1 MAVKYAQKQ
10 YKQNN
15 ILFTGIT
22 ILLVCA
28 VFLFMVG
35 YFYARAESDATEV
48 LHIQTKQIKDDIHLQ
63 IVSDRENLSTMA
75 SFASKLYRDGEG
87 YGLLFESFK
96 PIGLIKNIG
105 ILSRGDIL
113 STKAGA
119 IDLSGR
125 LSFEEEKE
133 RCTYISGRV
142 PDLTRDDYEMIRS
155 AVPIVVNGETVGILY
170 GAIDLSS
177 LKDRY
182 NEMAQT
188 LDAQLF
194 VYEAESG
201 DLLVDTIHEELG
213 SISFLKD
220 RQYNESSYEQMVA
233 TESGFTSFRSAYRP
247 ENMILHYSPIYDLG
261 WKIALARYDSQV
273 FAQTHELTHRF
284 TIVFSLMVIIM
295 GTYVW
300 MLMRAERR
308 INRITE
314 TASDIRKI
322 LMETSEHASHIEDAI
337 EQVCLFTQA
346 RSAVFFDTDGEKC
359 HCFKPGYQGKII
371 SGENRVRFNG
381 ELLKYADELYRTNGL
396 AINVLCI
403 RPNDHL
409 RKTNPNFCAFLEH
422 YDVKEICFA
431 AVTNSANHTAIVGVV
446 NPRTR
451 KDANPLL
458 EKVAVCFSI
467 AFNNKKH
474 LDNTELAATTDPL
487 TGVLNRV
494 AYNKALDVLD
504 QEKTTDFSCIYI
516 DVNELHLINNTY
528 GHSAGDE
535 MLLYI
540 ANTLKE
546 VFYGHEIYRLGGDEF
561 LVFVRDLPYETV
573 KKNTK
578 RFAQQLKIK
587 NYHTAIGL
595 SYRTQNTNTDDMVKE
610 AEARMYEA
618 KAQYYQN
625 KEEQSVASF
634 EDKEYVQART
644 GLLEIDAMIHV
655 LTEHYNGICRVSL
668 ETDKASR
675 LLMPAYFGC
684 EESGDHFSALFS
696 KYVSQS
702 VEPDHRRAML
712 SFLNYD
718 SIKNQLREGLTP
730 KITYKKI
737 GGRTAVLS
745 VHKIGESDTDTLWV
759 FAKA

>member
-119 IDLSGR
+119 IDLSGQ

-634 EDKEYVQART
+634 EDREYVQAKT

>member
-96 PIGLIKNIG
+96 PIGLIKDIG

-142 PDLTRDDYEMIRS
+142 PDLTRDDYEMRRS

-220 RQYNESSYEQMVA
+220 RQYNESSYEQMMA
-233 TESGFTSFRSAYRP
+233 TESGFTSFQSAYRP

-273 FAQTHELTHRF
+273 FAQTHELTHRL

-474 LDNTELAATTDPL
+474 LDNTELAATTDSL

-634 EDKEYVQART
+634 EDREYVQAKT

>member
-133 RCTYISGRV
+133 RCTYISGRI

-668 ETDKASR
+668 ETDKADR
-675 LLMPAYFGC
+675 LLMPAYFGY
-684 EESGDHFSALFS
+684 EESEAHFSALFS
-696 KYVSQS
+696 KYVSES
-702 VEPDHRRAML
+702 VKPDYHRAML

-718 SIKNQLREGLTP
+718 SIKNQLREGFTP

>member
-35 YFYARAESDATEV
+35 YFYVKAESDATEN

-63 IVSDRENLSTMA
+63 IVSDRENLATMA
-75 SFASKLYRDGEG
+75 SFASKLYRDGDG
-87 YGLLFESFK
+87 YDLLFESFK

-105 ILSRGDIL
+105 ILGQDGIL
-113 STKAGA
+113 STKAGSF
-119 IDLSGR
+119 DLRGR

-133 RCTYISGRV
+133 RHTYISGRV

-155 AVPIVVNGETVGILY
+155 AVPIVVNDETVGILY

-194 VYEAESG
+194 VYEVKTG
-201 DLLVDTIHEELG
+201 DLLVDTIHEDLG
-213 SISFLKD
+213 NISFLKD
-220 RQYNESSYEQMVA
+220 RQYNESSYEQMMA
-233 TESGFTSFRSAYRP
+233 TESGFTSFQSAYRP

-273 FAQTHELTHRF
+273 FAQTHELTHRL

-295 GTYVW
+295 GTYAW
-300 MLMRAERR
+300 LLMRAERR

-322 LMETSEHASHIEDAI
+322 LMETSERASHIEEAI
-337 EQVCLFTQA
+337 KQVCLFTQA
-346 RSAVFFDTDGEKC
+346 RSAVFFDTDGDKY
-359 HCFKPGYQGKII
+359 HWFKPGYEGKLI

-381 ELLKYADELYRTNGL
+381 ELLKYADELHRANGL

-409 RKTNPNFCAFLEH
+409 RKTNPNFCTFLAQH
-422 YDVKEICFA
+422 DAKEICFA

-446 NPRTR
+446 NPKNRR
-451 KDANPLL
+451 DATPLL

-474 LDNTELAATTDPL
+474 LDNTELAATTDSL
-487 TGVLNRV
+487 TGALNRV
-494 AYNKALDVLD
+494 AYNKALVVLD
-504 QEKTTDFSCIYI
+504 QEKNTDFSCIYV

-546 VFYGHEIYRLGGDEF
+546 VFYGHEVYRLGGDEF

-573 KKNTK
+573 KKDID
-578 RFAQQLKIK
+578 RFAQQLKAK

-595 SYRTQNTNTDDMVKE
+595 SYRTQNTNTDEMVKE

-625 KEEQSVASF
+625 KENQSVASF
-634 EDKEYVQART
+634 EDKEYVQTKT

-668 ETDKASR
+668 ETDKADR
-675 LLMPAYFGC
+675 LLMPAYFGY
-684 EESGDHFSALFS
+684 EESGEPFSALFS
-696 KYVSQS
+696 KYVSES

-718 SIKNQLREGLTP
+718 SIKNQLRAGLTP

-759 FAKA
+759 FAKV

>member
-1 MAVKYAQKQ
+1 MAVKYVQKQ

-15 ILFTGIT
+15 LLFTGIT
-22 ILLVCA
+22 AFLVCSL
-28 VFLFMVG
+28 FLFMVG
-35 YFYARAESDATEV
+35 YFYAKAESDATET

-63 IVSDRENLSTMA
+63 IISDRENLATMA

-87 YGLLFESFK
+87 YDLLFESFK
-96 PIGLIKNIG
+96 PIGLIKSIG
-105 ILSRGDIL
+105 ILGPDDIL
-113 STKAGA
+113 STKAGSF
-119 IDLSGR
+119 DLRGR

-133 RCTYISGRV
+133 RHTYISGRV
-142 PDLTRDDYEMIRS
+142 PDLTQDDYEMIRS
-155 AVPIVVNGETVGILY
+155 AVPIVVNDETVGILY

-194 VYEAESG
+194 VYEAKSG
-201 DLLVDTIHEELG
+201 DLLVDTVHEALG
-213 SISFLKD
+213 NISFLKD
-220 RQYNESSYEQMVA
+220 RQYNESSYEQMMA
-233 TESGFTSFRSAYRP
+233 TENGFTSFQSAYRP

-273 FAQTHELTHRF
+273 FAQTHELTHRL
-284 TIVFSLMVIIM
+284 TILFSLMVIIIS
-295 GTYVW
+295 TYVW
-300 MLMRAERR
+300 LLMREERR
-308 INRITE
+308 INRIAE

-322 LMETSEHASHIEDAI
+322 LMETSEHASHIEEAI
-337 EQVCLFTQA
+337 KQVCLFTQA
-346 RSAVFFDTDGEKC
+346 RSAVFFDTDGDKY
-359 HCFKPGYQGKII
+359 HCLKPGYEGKLI

-381 ELLKYADELYRTNGL
+381 ELLKYADELHRLNGL
-396 AINVLCI
+396 ALNVLCI
-403 RPNDHL
+403 RPNEHL
-409 RKTNPNFCAFLEH
+409 HKTNPDFCALLERN
-422 YDVKEICFA
+422 DVREICFA
-431 AVTNSANHTAIVGVV
+431 AVTSSTNHTAIVGVV
-446 NPRTR
+446 NPMLR
-451 KDANPLL
+451 KGTGPLL

-474 LDNTELAATTDPL
+474 LDNTELAATTDSL
-487 TGVLNRV
+487 TGALNRV
-494 AYNKALDVLD
+494 AYNKALVVLD
-504 QEKTTDFSCIYI
+504 QEKNTDFSCIYV

-546 VFYGHEIYRLGGDEF
+546 VFYGHKVYRLGGDEF

-573 KKNTK
+573 KKNTE
-578 RFAQQLKIK
+578 RFEEQLKIK

-595 SYRTQNTNTDDMVKE
+595 SYRTQNTNTDEMVKE

-625 KEEQSVASF
+625 KENQSVASF
-634 EDKEYVQART
+634 EDKEYVQAKT

-668 ETDKASR
+668 ETDKADR
-675 LLMPAYFGC
+675 LLMPAYFGY
-684 EESGDHFSALFS
+684 EESEAHFSALFS
-696 KYVSQS
+696 KYVSES
-702 VEPDHRRAML
+702 VEPDQRRAVL

-730 KITYKKI
+730 KMTYKKL
-737 GGRTAVLS
+737 GGRMAVLS
-745 VHKIGESDTDTLWV
+745 IYKIGESDTDTLWV

>member
-28 VFLFMVG
+28 IFLFMVG
-35 YFYARAESDATEV
+35 YFYVKAESDATES

-63 IVSDRENLSTMA
+63 IVSDRENLATMA

-87 YGLLFESFK
+87 YDLLFESFK

-105 ILSRGDIL
+105 ILSQGDIL
-113 STKAGA
+113 STKAGS
-119 IDLSGR
+119 IDLRG
-125 LSFEEEKE
+125 LISFEEEKE
-133 RCTYISGRV
+133 RHTYISGRV
-142 PDLTRDDYEMIRS
+142 PDLTKDDYEMIRS
-155 AVPIVVNGETVGILY
+155 AVPIVVNDETVGILY
-170 GAIDLSS
+170 GAIDLNS

-194 VYEAESG
+194 VYDEKSG
-201 DLLVDTIHEELG
+201 DLLVDTIHEDLG

-220 RQYNESSYEQMVA
+220 RQYNESSYEQMMA
-233 TESGFTSFRSAYRP
+233 TENGFTSFQSAYRP

-273 FAQTHELTHRF
+273 FAQTHELTHRL

-295 GTYVW
+295 GTYAW
-300 MLMRAERR
+300 LLMRAERR
-308 INRITE
+308 VNRITE

-322 LMETSEHASHIEDAI
+322 LMETSEHASHIEEAI
-337 EQVCLFTQA
+337 KQVCLFTQA
-346 RSAVFFDTDGEKC
+346 RSAVFFDTDGDKYQC
-359 HCFKPGYQGKII
+359 IKPGYEGKII

-381 ELLKYADELYRTNGL
+381 ELLKYADELHRTNGL

-403 RPNDHL
+403 RPNNHL
-409 RKTNPNFCAFLEH
+409 RKTNPNFCTFLEQ
-422 YDVKEICFA
+422 YDVKEVCFA

-451 KDANPLL
+451 KDSCPLL
-458 EKVAVCFSI
+458 EKVAICFSI
-467 AFNNKKH
+467 AFHNKKH
-474 LDNTELAATTDPL
+474 LDNTELAATTDSL
-487 TGVLNRV
+487 TGALNRV
-494 AYNKALDVLD
+494 AYNKALKVLD
-504 QEKTTDFSCIYI
+504 QEKTTDFSCIYV

-546 VFYGHEIYRLGGDEF
+546 VFYGHDVYRLGGDEF
-561 LVFVRDLPYETV
+561 LVFVRNLPYETV
-573 KKNTK
+573 KKDID
-578 RFAQQLKIK
+578 RFAEQLKIK
-587 NYHTAIGL
+587 NYHAAIGL

-618 KAQYYQN
+618 KAQYYQS
-625 KEEQSVASF
+625 KEDQSVASF
-634 EDKEYVQART
+634 EDREYVQAKT

-668 ETDKASR
+668 ETDMADR

-684 EESGDHFSALFS
+684 EESGEHFSALFS
-696 KYVSQS
+696 KYVSES
-702 VEPDHRRAML
+702 VEPDHRRAVL
-712 SFLNYD
+712 SFLNYE

-745 VHKIGESDTDTLWV
+745 IHKIGESDTDTLWV

>member
-35 YFYARAESDATEV
+35 YLYIRAESDTTEV

-96 PIGLIKNIG
+96 PIGLIKDIG

-220 RQYNESSYEQMVA
+220 RQYNESSYEQMMA
-233 TESGFTSFRSAYRP
+233 TESGFTSFQSAYRP

-273 FAQTHELTHRF
+273 FAQTHELTHRL

-634 EDKEYVQART
+634 EDREYVQAKT